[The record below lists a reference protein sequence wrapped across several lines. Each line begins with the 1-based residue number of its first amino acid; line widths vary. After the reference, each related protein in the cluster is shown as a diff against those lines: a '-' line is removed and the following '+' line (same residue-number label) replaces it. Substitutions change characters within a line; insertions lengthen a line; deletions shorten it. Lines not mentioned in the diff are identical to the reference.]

1 MIDTHSH
8 IYLSEFDDDLDSVID
23 NARSVGVEKILLPNV
38 DGETIERMLKVE
50 QQYPDLCHA
59 MMGLHPTSVKAD
71 YQEQMSRV
79 EKQLGLRKYIGIGE
93 VGIDLYWDKMFRTQQ
108 MEVFSQQLQWAKEM
122 NLPVVIHCREAFPE
136 VFEVVE
142 SQLDGNLR
150 GIFHSF
156 TGGVNEVEKI
166 MEYGSF
172 LMGINGVVTFKNTTL
187 REVLTNT
194 TLDYVVLE
202 TDAPYLAPV
211 PYRGKRNEPAYLA
224 KMATQLAEVFKVSEE
239 EVCKRTSANAKKMF
253 DL

>member
-93 VGIDLYWDKMFRTQQ
+93 VGIDLYWDKTFRTQQ

>member
-8 IYLSEFDDDLDSVID
+8 IYLPEFDNDLDTVIN

-50 QQYPDLCHA
+50 KQYPDLCHA

-71 YQEQMSRV
+71 YQEQMSRI
-79 EKQLGLRKYIGIGE
+79 ENQLGEKKYIGIGE
-93 VGIDLYWDKMFRTQQ
+93 VGIDLYWDKTFRTQQ
-108 MEVFSQQLQWAKEM
+108 MDVFSKHLQWAKEM
-122 NLPVVIHCREAFPE
+122 NLPVVIHCRDAFPE

-142 SQLDGNLR
+142 SQLDENLR
-150 GIFHSF
+150 GVFHSF
-156 TGGVNEVEKI
+156 TGGVNEVETI
-166 MEYGSF
+166 MGYGSF
-172 LMGINGVVTFKNTTL
+172 LIGINGVVTFKNTTL
-187 REVLTNT
+187 REVLTHT
-194 TLDYVVLE
+194 TLDYIVLE

-224 KMATQLAEVFKVSEE
+224 EIATQLAEVYKVSEE
-239 EVCKRTSANAKKMF
+239 EIRHRTSANAKKMF